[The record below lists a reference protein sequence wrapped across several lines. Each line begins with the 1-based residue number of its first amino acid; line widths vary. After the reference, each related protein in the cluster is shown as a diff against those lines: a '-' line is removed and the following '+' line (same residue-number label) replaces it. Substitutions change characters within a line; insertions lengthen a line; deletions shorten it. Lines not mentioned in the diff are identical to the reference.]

1 MSATLADYK
10 LFAPIKVSPGLTLTN
25 RLVVGP
31 CTRARSDI
39 ETRVPTVE
47 NAKYYAQRASGGLI
61 ISEGCAVS
69 EQGYGWYGAPALY
82 TDAQQEGWR
91 HVVDTVHAKGGKMF
105 LQLWHMG
112 RQSHPSFQPDNEVA
126 SCSSSC
132 HAEGRTHDAQGNP
145 TSFPT
150 TRAMTLDE
158 VQQVVEDF
166 RKCAER
172 AKSAGFD
179 GVEFHGA
186 GGYLIDEFLQSST
199 NHRTDQYG
207 GSVENRFR
215 FLREL
220 IAAVTTV
227 YPADR
232 IGVRLAPNGAF
243 GGMGSEDN
251 YEMFSYVISELG
263 KMGLCYLATYDGVGF
278 GRSDKS
284 RVFTL
289 FELKTLFKGHVMA
302 TCSYT
307 RDQAEGVLHAGAADL
322 VGFSRAF
329 LVNPDLPARFR
340 NDWPLAEPLAY
351 EFYWDAKK
359 GLEGYNSFPPY
370 EPVPVESGDEKEL

>member
-1 MSATLADYK
+1 MSANLADYK
-10 LFAPIKVSPGLTLTN
+10 LFSPIELAPEFALTN
-25 RLVVGP
+25 RIVFGP

-39 ETRVPTVE
+39 QTRVPTVE
-47 NAKYYAQRASGGLI
+47 NAKYYAQRASAGLI
-61 ISEGCAVS
+61 VSEGCAVS
-69 EQGYGWYGAPALY
+69 EQAYGWYGSPALY

-91 HVVDTVHAKGGKMF
+91 KVVEAVHAEGGKMF
-105 LQLWHMG
+105 LQLWHTG
-112 RQSHPSFQPDNEVA
+112 RQSHPSFHSNNEVV

-132 HAEGRTHDAQGNP
+132 FAEGRTHDAQGNP
-145 TSFPT
+145 TGFAT
-150 TRAMTLDE
+150 TRVMTLDE
-158 VQQVVEDF
+158 VKQVVEDY

-172 AKSAGFD
+172 AKAAGFD
-179 GVEFHGA
+179 GVELHGA

-199 NHRTDQYG
+199 NKRTDQYG

-220 IAAVTTV
+220 IAAITTV
-227 YPADR
+227 YPANR
-232 IGVRLAPNGAF
+232 VGVRLAPNGMF
-243 GGMGSEDN
+243 GGMGSDDN
-251 YEMFSYVISELG
+251 YEMFSYAISELST
-263 KMGLCYLATYDGVGF
+263 MGLCYLATHDGFGF

-289 FELKTLFKGHVMA
+289 FELKTLFKGYVMA

-307 RDQAEGVLHAGAADL
+307 RDQAEGVLHAGVADL

-359 GLEGYNSFPPY
+359 GLEGYNSFPAY
-370 EPVPVESGDEKEL
+370 EG

>member
-1 MSATLADYK
+1 MSANVADYK
-10 LFAPIKVSPGLTLTN
+10 LFSPIGLAQGLALKN
-25 RLVVGP
+25 RIVFGP

-39 ETRVPTVE
+39 ETWVPTAE
-47 NAKYYAQRASGGLI
+47 NAKYYAQRASAGLI
-61 ISEGCAVS
+61 VSEGCAVS
-69 EQGYGWYGAPALY
+69 EQAYGWYGAPALY

-91 HVVDTVHAKGGKMF
+91 KVVDAVHAEGGKMF

-112 RQSHPSFQPDNEVA
+112 RQSHPSFHPNNEVV

-132 HAEGRTHDAQGNP
+132 YAEGRTHDAHGNP
-145 TSFPT
+145 TSFPV
-150 TRAMTLDE
+150 TRAVTLEE
-158 VQQVVEDF
+158 VKQVVEDY

-172 AKSAGFD
+172 AKAAGFD
-179 GVEFHGA
+179 GVEIHGA

-199 NHRTDQYG
+199 NKRTDRYG
-207 GSVENRFR
+207 GSVENRVR

-227 YPADR
+227 YPASR
-232 IGVRLAPNGAF
+232 VGVRLAPNGVF

-251 YEMFSYVISELG
+251 YETFSYAIAELG
-263 KMGLCYLATYDGVGF
+263 KMGLAYLATHDGVGF

-289 FELKTLFKGHVMA
+289 FELKTLFSGHVMA

-307 RDQAEGVLHAGAADL
+307 RDQAEGVLHAGVADL
-322 VGFSRAF
+322 VGFSRAS
-329 LVNPDLPARFR
+329 LVNPDLPARFQ

-359 GLEGYNSFPPY
+359 GLEGYNSFPTY
-370 EPVPVESGDEKEL
+370 VADEAEGVEQSS